1 MIVAKRSGATEPF
14 SREKIIAGVG
24 KACQGRPVT
33 DDDLALLAS
42 QVEERLR
49 ATGSAQIST
58 HEIGLAIL
66 EPLRKLDD
74 IAFLRFASV
83 YEGFETLDDFET
95 AIAKLRAE
103 EADLPTDDHTG
114 PSDF

>member
-103 EADLPTDDHTG
+103 EADLPTDDHTS
-114 PSDF
+114 PSDS